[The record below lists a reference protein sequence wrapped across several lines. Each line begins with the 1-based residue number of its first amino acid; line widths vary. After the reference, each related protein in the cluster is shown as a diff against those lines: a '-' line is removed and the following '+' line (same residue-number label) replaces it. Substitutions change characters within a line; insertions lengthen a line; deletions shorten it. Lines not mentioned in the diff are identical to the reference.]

1 MIPVCCLVFEKKSIF
16 RRVGRDSSV
25 GIVTGYGLDGNLSR
39 FMYFVVF
46 VGKIELGGELV
57 LEKSIDMC

>member
-1 MIPVCCLVFEKKSIF
+1 M
-16 RRVGRDSSV
+16 GRDSSV